1 MRPRK
6 GRRAARA
13 ARAGARSREALLPP
27 GPATSRVEADA
38 PPLAPAA
45 GLDRAAAWLGTP
57 LGIFLIS
64 RAWLL
69 IACYLGL
76 RWDPQLAPDPL
87 LLPLHDGAEPYR
99 AFPGALA
106 LDGWVRWDS
115 AWYHAIVQHGYAF
128 TPGQQSSVAF
138 FPLYPL
144 LSALLAWPL
153 RALLPAH
160 QAFYLAA
167 LVLSQGAFYLALLG
181 VWRVAEPLVGRRAA
195 QRALWLL
202 CLFPYAFFFS
212 AAYTEALYLAL
223 VVWALYLARLGR
235 WPLACALAALAS
247 ATRST
252 GVLLLPLL
260 GLEHLRRLGWR
271 LQDLDR
277 RAWWLLLAP
286 AGLLAFI
293 GYQWLR
299 LGNPLAFVQVQAA
312 WQRSFALPNVALMW
326 RYAGM
331 AAVDPLSRLD
341 LALQLVLVFAL
352 PIGVVLAWRRC
363 GWLLGAFC
371 ALSLLPALTAG
382 SAAALGRFTAV
393 VFPLF
398 IALAP
403 ALRRRWLLGSVAL
416 IALTLQL
423 VLTYGFSHWR
433 SPV

>member
-13 ARAGARSREALLPP
+13 ARPGARSRDSLRRP
-27 GPATSRVEADA
+27 GPATRQAEAA
-38 PPLAPAA
+38 ELPALPA
-45 GLDRAAAWLGTP
+45 TGLGRAAAWLSTP
-57 LGIFLIS
+57 LGIFLVS

-69 IACYLGL
+69 VACYVGL
-76 RWDPQLAPDPL
+76 RWDPRLTPDPL
-87 LLPLHDGAEPYR
+87 LLPLHDGAQPFR
-99 AFPGALA
+99 AFPGALV

-144 LSALLAWPL
+144 LSAALAWPL
-153 RALLPAH
+153 RALLPPH

-167 LVLSQGAFYLALLG
+167 LALSHGAFFVALLG
-181 VWRVAEPLVGRRAA
+181 VWRLAEPIVGRRAA
-195 QRALWLL
+195 ARALWLL

-223 VVWALYLARLGR
+223 VVWSLYTARLAR
-235 WPLACALAALAS
+235 WPLACGLAGLAS

-260 GLEHLRRLGWR
+260 LLEYLWQSGWR
-271 LQDLDR
+271 LQGLDR
-277 RAWWLLLAP
+277 RGWWLLLAP
-286 AGLLAFI
+286 AGLLAFS

-299 LGNPLAFVQVQAA
+299 LGDPLAFVQVQTA
-312 WQRSFALPNVALMW
+312 WQRSFALPSVALMW
-326 RYAGM
+326 RFIGM
-331 AAVDPLSRLD
+331 AEVDPLSRLD
-341 LALQLVLVFAL
+341 LALQLLLIFAL
-352 PIGVVLAWRRC
+352 PLGVVLAWRRC
-363 GWLLGAFC
+363 GWQLGLWS
-371 ALSLLPALTAG
+371 ALSALPALTAG
-382 SAAALGRFTAV
+382 SAAALGRFTAA

-403 ALRRRWLLGSVAL
+403 TLRRRWLMGSVAL
-416 IALTLQL
+416 LALALQL
-423 VLTYGFSHWR
+423 VLTFGFSHWR